1 MKNLTKDIEV
11 GLSILNLTA
20 EEGQIPDKYDYPY
33 ENTNEDLSIYMPQ
46 FPIKNGT
53 IITVAGSGDQQ
64 LQIAKEKPKSIHV
77 FDRNPLAIHM
87 AKLKTA
93 AIKALTY
100 EEFISFLGIKSKKR
114 YRLDEYYKIRDY
126 LDRESKYFWDKM
138 YLDGEFELRHAYLLQ
153 EGDDTANKG
162 PSNYMIE
169 RNFNQTKRNICDI
182 EIAYYDE
189 ELFDFFSKLPNDF
202 RFDIAFLSNIYD
214 WLPKEKQ
221 NIFAEFVKS
230 EVSEKLNENGMIAAY
245 SCPKGLYYD
254 IELESEFD
262 DSIELPDND
271 KVLVYKK
278 LKVTTP
284 KRW

>member
-1 MKNLTKDIEV
+1 
-11 GLSILNLTA
+11 
-20 EEGQIPDKYDYPY
+20 
-33 ENTNEDLSIYMPQ
+33 
-46 FPIKNGT
+46 
-53 IITVAGSGDQQ
+53 
-64 LQIAKEKPKSIHV
+64 
-77 FDRNPLAIHM
+77 
-87 AKLKTA
+87 
-93 AIKALTY
+93 
-100 EEFISFLGIKSKKR
+100 
-114 YRLDEYYKIRDY
+114 
-126 LDRESKYFWDKM
+126 M
-138 YLDGEFELRHAYLLQ
+138 Y
-153 EGDDTANKG
+153 
-162 PSNYMIE
+162 
-169 RNFNQTKRNICDI
+169 
-182 EIAYYDE
+182 
-189 ELFDFFSKLPNDF
+189 FFSKLPNDF